1 MILAFYNVDV
11 FIVMFVCRALLWRRD
26 DNIVFGLIMNRG
38 SGEVSTGDTVSC
50 QFSGILQ
57 VADEDQGPLTKR
69 EYKLAA
75 VPVGEELL
83 GKVVNFKGYPV
94 VGDVEDKS
102 PVGTSVMYPLLNCPP
117 NMEDRESIDSPLITG
132 VKAIDIITPLG
143 RGQALQVSGVQGS
156 GKTQLCIQAV
166 MGQKGS
172 GVKCVY
178 AAIGCSNAQLSQ
190 TIKELEQAGCMKYT
204 TIVAATD
211 EKDLGEQYAAICY
224 ACSIAE
230 RYRDEG
236 ENSLVV
242 LNDIGAMVKLWESI
256 NRGIN
261 KLFSAEAEQ
270 TADDDLVEYEGMLVS
285 VAAAQRRRFFSFLI
299 QRCARMH
306 RRLNGGSM
314 TGLFVVPGSPAQGKK
329 PQIKDKIAGY
339 KHLTTAQKAKL
350 LEALEKQDGLNGST
364 IESPQD
370 LRTEVVEEFMSMAD
384 GQVVLENTR
393 DKITGG
399 PRIDPRLSVSRIGS
413 RAYSPA
419 IADLASLVR
428 FELAQA
434 NDAQRFAANAA
445 SDPMARRALR
455 RANAV
460 TAALPQREGT
470 ICPLE
475 HQVIQLMAVQQGLV
489 DNVPVDEV
497 ASTLDKITSE
507 VTKLCPKSIEEV
519 KTTMKLSQEAKAAI
533 LAALTTR

>member
-1 MILAFYNVDV
+1 ML
-11 FIVMFVCRALLWRRD
+11 VCRALLWRRD

-38 SGEVSTGDTVSC
+38 PREVSIGDTVSC

-57 VADEDQGPLTKR
+57 VADEEQGPLTKR
-69 EYKLAA
+69 EYNLAA

-83 GKVVNFKGYPV
+83 GKVVNFRGYPAL
-94 VGDVEDKS
+94 GDGEDTS
-102 PVGTSVMYPLLNCPP
+102 PLGTSVMYPLLNCPP
-117 NMEDRESIDSPLITG
+117 NMEDRESIDSPLMTG

-143 RGQALQVSGVQGS
+143 RGQALQLSGVQGS
-156 GKTQLCIQAV
+156 GKTQLCIQVV

-178 AAIGCSNAQLSQ
+178 AAIGCSKAQLYQ

-211 EKDLGEQYAAICY
+211 DKDLGEQYAAICY

-230 RYRDEG
+230 RYRDDG
-236 ENSLVV
+236 QNSLVV

-261 KLFSAEAEQ
+261 RLFSTDSEQ
-270 TADDDLVEYEGMLVS
+270 TANGDDLVEYEGMLVS

-339 KHLTTAQKAKL
+339 KHLTTTQKAKL
-350 LEALEKQDGLNGST
+350 LEALEQQDGSSGNT

-455 RANAV
+455 RADAV

-475 HQVIQLMAVQQGLV
+475 HQVIQLMAIQQGLV

-497 ASTLDKITSE
+497 ASTLDKITNE
-507 VTKLCPKSIEEV
+507 VTLLCPKSIEEV